1 MYQEK
6 VAPVEAPPQQ
16 EQQVAE
22 TQVTATESTQPQ

>member
-16 EQQVAE
+16 EQVAE
-22 TQVTATESTQPQ
+22 TQVTAAESTQP